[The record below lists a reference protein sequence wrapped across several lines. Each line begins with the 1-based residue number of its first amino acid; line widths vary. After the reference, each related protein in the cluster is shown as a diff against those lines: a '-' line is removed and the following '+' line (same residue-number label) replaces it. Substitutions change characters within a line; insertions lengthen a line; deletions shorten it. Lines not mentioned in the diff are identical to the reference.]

1 MIDTET
7 LVRYTDSLL
16 EPERVGDWTP
26 NGLQVAGPDRV
37 GRLLT
42 GVTAC
47 QALLDAAVEWHA
59 DLILVH
65 HGWFWKGEPAVLTGM
80 RYRRV
85 RTVVEA
91 GFGLLAYHL
100 PLDIHAELGNNA
112 QLAQRFGLTVEGRV
126 TAAGIPDLLWHGR
139 LNEPLSAP
147 VLAERIATALGRDP
161 LHVGPAEGLI
171 ERVAW
176 CSGAAHD
183 LLDSAAALGVDAFIS
198 GETAERTTHAA
209 REQGVHFFAAGH
221 HATERYG
228 VQALGAHL
236 AERYGVEQRFVDID
250 NPV

>member
-1 MIDTET
+1 MVDIDS
-7 LVRYTDSLL
+7 LVGYTDSLL
-16 EPERVGDWTP
+16 EPGRVSDWTP
-26 NGLQVAGPDRV
+26 NGLQVAGRERV
-37 GRLLT
+37 GRLVT

-47 QALLDAAVEWHA
+47 QGLLDAAVEWGA
-59 DLILVH
+59 DLVLVH

-100 PLDIHAELGNNA
+100 PLDIHPQFGNNA
-112 QLAQRFGLTVEGRV
+112 QLAHRFGLTVEGRM

-139 LNEPLSAP
+139 LTEPLSSAA
-147 VLAERIATALGRDP
+147 LAERIATALGREP
-161 LHVGPAEGLI
+161 LQVGPRADHI

-198 GETAERTTHAA
+198 GEAAERTTHAA

-236 AERYGVEQRFVDID
+236 AARYDLEHRFVDID